1 MKNKIILLMLL
12 SIITAFAYQESY
24 EVLAHFEEI
33 DVIFDE
39 CVPFDYNVETG
50 DIGDGIN
57 EKWYSILP
65 TNETNQTQ
73 HFYNTNSLSTQTI
86 KYYVNELEY
95 DNTSSSNLENLWD
108 WSTAFSNP
116 HNDVNFPDIEEI
128 PVSTIIDEVKTG
140 FINSMKKWNN
150 IHIYSINSDS
160 TVTKRKLINIVEGT
174 SEDWNIIVSPMNTIK
189 KGRQNNATTLH
200 IIEDGANDYIFTK
213 NHYNHFH
220 MNKYSVVV
228 NALSMYVEGTDR
240 TGAHEFGHVLG
251 LADIDSVENS
261 NASDYHHEELIMGYS
276 KITPDPYDTPSQ
288 RQTNI
293 TYKDIAGAMITMG
306 FHTASDH
313 KWMFSP
319 TDYGG
324 YKLIC
329 SICNGVKYAP
339 SYPSGSIEYLSCD
352 ENHSIS
358 SGNMMPVASY
368 ENKDYIKCKK
378 CRYVA
383 SFENRQQQ
391 NYSYVN
397 NNSTT
402 HTVTNNIQGLYY
414 TFVEEHN
421 YTCSKISSSRHEYR
435 CVGCN
440 YSYQGNHGNYSYSVS
455 NKSEKHLKR
464 CGGCNY
470 IIEEP
475 HAVSLEDYMDG
486 NNTVT
491 CSGCNRTFDK
501 NSGQF
506 LINNINEL
514 QRTENGS
521 YILPNGIII
530 LVEEDIQAYLDGTL
544 IFRDGNSEIM

>member
-12 SIITAFAYQESY
+12 SIITAFSYQESY

-39 CVPFDYNVETG
+39 CIPVDYNEG
-50 DIGDGIN
+50 NDGIN
-57 EKWYSILP
+57 EKWFEYYPLSG
-65 TNETNQTQ
+65 TSSTS
-73 HFYNTNSLSTQTI
+73 HFYTTTTFSTQTL
-86 KYYVNELEY
+86 KYYFNETEEVNDTNSDIAYEDLY
-95 DNTSSSNLENLWD
+95 RWD
-108 WSTAFSNP
+108 T
-116 HNDVNFPDIEEI
+116 DIESITAIEL
-128 PVSTIIDEVKTG
+128 KTKYAD
-140 FINSMKKWNN
+140 SMKRWNYIYIYDINNEN
-150 IHIYSINSDS
+150 I
-160 TVTKRKLINIVEGT
+160 VTKRKLINIVEGT
-174 SEDWNIIVSPMNTIK
+174 FDDNNLIIYPTNSTNSVADTVK
-189 KGRQNNATTLH
+189 DFDYKYWFTH
-200 IIEDGANDYIFTK
+200 ND
-213 NHYNHFH
+213 HHHFH
-220 MNKYSVVV
+220 YKHYKMTINVENYLEAV
-228 NALSMYVEGTDR
+228 NRHGETYNNRV
-240 TGAHEFGHVLG
+240 GAHEIGHVMG
-251 LADIDSVENS
+251 LDDLDKDTHSSIQ
-261 NASDYHHEELIMGYS
+261 HHEEALMGYGS
-276 KITPDPYDTPSQ
+276 P

-313 KWMFSP
+313 KWMYSP

-339 SYPSGSIEYLSCD
+339 TYPSGSIEYLSCD

-397 NNSTT
+397 KNSTT
-402 HTVTNNIQGLYY
+402 HTATNNIQGLYY
-414 TFVEEHN
+414 TFDEEHN

-455 NKSEKHLKR
+455 TKSGKHLKR
-464 CGGCNY
+464 CGECNY

-491 CSGCNRTFDK
+491 CRGCNRTFDK

-506 LINNINEL
+506 VINNINDL

-544 IFRDGNSEIM
+544 VFRDGDSELM